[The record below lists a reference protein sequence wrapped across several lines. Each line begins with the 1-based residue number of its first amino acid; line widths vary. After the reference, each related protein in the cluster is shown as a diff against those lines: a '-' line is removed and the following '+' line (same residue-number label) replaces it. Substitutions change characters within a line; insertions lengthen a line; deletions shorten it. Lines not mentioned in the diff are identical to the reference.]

1 MWDITARLLC
11 VSEGNVLMKCYVG
24 ALLHSPRPSMCE
36 HTLVCM
42 YLYMRLWEKVVVVVL
57 FLSFQ
62 ILILTSM
69 FSMLGYRQC
78 FVFFLLYY
86 MLKKIKKLVIAG
98 DQWFWLW
105 FLHITS
111 YQEKQPDM
119 AIRPYESRATSS
131 FQRIPDD
138 HTKSLFWK
146 MLAKRFLKV
155 EGFSTCGKQESS
167 TLNMKIEG
175 QILWFTS
182 AYLCIETE
190 ERFSQEAKE
199 WKKNIVFWREGAK
212 K

>member
-1 MWDITARLLC
+1 MCLWGECSYEVLC
-11 VSEGNVLMKCYVG
+11 
-24 ALLHSPRPSMCE
+24 
-36 HTLVCM
+36 
-42 YLYMRLWEKVVVVVL
+42 W
-57 FLSFQ
+57 
-62 ILILTSM
+62 
-69 FSMLGYRQC
+69 C
-78 FVFFLLYY
+78 FVALPQAFNVWTHPSLHVFVYAPVRESSCCCTVPVISNLYFDFDVFHVRIQTMLRFFLLYY